1 MSLAFPC
8 RKYAEAALNTIAVD
22 PAFTDTKT
30 KKTTI
35 TRNMQVRTLEG
46 DLVYLDIEF

>member
-1 MSLAFPC
+1 MPFPSV
-8 RKYAEAALNTIAVD
+8 KYAQAALNTIAVD

-35 TRNMQVRTLEG
+35 TRNMSVRNISEG
-46 DLVYLDIEF
+46 DIAYLDIVF